1 MCESGS
7 VKNCRSGK
15 TSIGTFQAKNSGRP
29 EFLRNLQ
36 PSCGDELS
44 MTKVQERFKK
54 GVVSRGEYA
63 NILRSYQRINNELT
77 NAKREATEGHI
88 AELNTI

>member
-1 MCESGS
+1 
-7 VKNCRSGK
+7 
-15 TSIGTFQAKNSGRP
+15 
-29 EFLRNLQ
+29 
-36 PSCGDELS
+36 